1 MWVSIHNTRA
11 WLCRALRLA
20 ASRVLPRVLPGLE
33 EAVRASWVYSQKV
46 LVIYGSLTRFSSLY
60 GPQLTEAHSRG
71 AHTLRTRSQ
80 TRRAARGRA
89 TPLFPQCAQ
98 TVPQH
103 TRTRCD
109 VAARYIFLTRAFL
122 FVHPIRFRT
131 RPRRAAVRAARGAA
145 GAGRGRARGAGAAP
159 PTQ

>member
-1 MWVSIHNTRA
+1 VWVSIHNTRA

-109 VAARYIFLTRAFL
+109 VAARYIFTRVLLAL
-122 FVHPIRFRT
+122 FYLHPIH
-131 RPRRAAVRAARGAA
+131 PAAARGSAGRA
-145 GAGRGRARGAGAAP
+145 GAGRGGGP
-159 PTQ
+159 HTVVP